1 MRTWT
6 DNEIEELYRRY
17 NFNKELLELLS
28 EPSVASQLRT
38 DKSSS
43 GGFEQ
48 SKAEMVAI
56 KRAQASIDV
65 KIVEACLKIMNKEER
80 EFIGLRY
87 FEDEDI
93 KVIASCMCCSE
104 RKVYKIRDQVINK
117 TRELLSL
124 AA

>member
-28 EPSVASQLRT
+28 EPSVTSQLRT
-38 DKSSS
+38 DKSSG